1 MKKKK
6 KIKILCMTGTR
17 ADYPRVKPVL
27 QLLRA
32 SSKFHLELIVTGQH
46 LERKFGYT
54 IKEIERDGY
63 RIFKKVKIFGND
75 DSIYGMGTA
84 FEKCFTGI
92 KKALIEFKPD
102 IFLITVD
109 RIETMAAANAG
120 FVTNTPMAHIQGGE
134 VTGTMDETIRHC
146 VTKISHIHFPATK
159 DASKRIISM
168 GEDKKNVYRVGCP
181 YIEDI
186 QKMNLFSKK
195 EICQQFG
202 IGEYEKF
209 ALLTQ
214 HPVTSEQKD
223 TKENLK
229 KTILA
234 LKRFPEVKV
243 IALFSNADAG
253 GRFINKELKKDKNFN
268 VFINLNE
275 RKYLT
280 LMKYASFMIGNSS
293 AGIREAPS
301 FGTPVIN
308 IGTRQQGRL
317 RAKNVIDVNHNV
329 DEIIYAIKK
338 CLNDKYYLKSIK
350 KIKNPYFMK
359 NTSLNIVNIL
369 GKLDYNNFNIQKI
382 FHDKL

>member
-1 MKKKK
+1 MVKKS

-17 ADYPRVKPVL
+17 ADYPRIKPVL
-27 QLLRA
+27 ELLSA
-32 SSKFHLELIVTGQH
+32 SKKFHLELIVTGQH
-46 LERKFGYT
+46 LEKKFGYT
-54 IKEIERDGY
+54 IKEIEKDGFQIY
-63 RIFKKVKIFGND
+63 EKVKIFDND

-84 FEKCFTGI
+84 LEKCFKGI
-92 KKALIEFKPD
+92 KSALINFKPD

-146 VTKISHIHFPATK
+146 VTKMSHIHFPASE
-159 DASKRIISM
+159 DARKRIISM
-168 GEDKKNVYRVGCP
+168 GEDKKNVFRVGCP
-181 YIEDI
+181 YIENI
-186 QKMNLFSKK
+186 QKMKLISKK
-195 EICQQFG
+195 EIFKQFD
-202 IGEYEKF
+202 INNNEKY

-223 TKENLK
+223 TKDNLK

-234 LKRFPEVKV
+234 LKHFPEIKV

-253 GRFINKELKKDKNFN
+253 GRYINKELKKNKKFS
-268 VFINLNE
+268 VFTNLNE
-275 RKYLT
+275 RTYLT
-280 LMKYASFMIGNSS
+280 LMKHTSFMLGNSS

-329 DEIIYAIKK
+329 NEIVNAIKR
-338 CLNDKYYLKSIK
+338 CLNDKIYLKSIK
-350 KIKNPYFMK
+350 QIKNPYFMK

-369 GKLDYNNFNIQKI
+369 SKFDYKNFNIQKI
-382 FHDKL
+382 FHD